1 MRPLPSSAPVAAVQ
15 AAVLRHQHHPAAA
28 VAVAA
33 YSLHLLLCHFSTP
46 CRLHITSLWLV
57 RLATQYQRT
66 VVVQIF
72 CISDS
77 LHLSHFPHRLLHLL
91 LLLLP
96 HLLHLPFPGPVLL
109 WLEHNH
115 TPVKLLLPRE
125 PWRWRRRSPGDVSV
139 RPGRERG
146 EGGEEGGGGQAPEL
160 HLPSLASRSKQYHS
174 LFVTYIEV
182 PISVAGRKSEEQ
194 LVNLEARC
202 WDE

>member
-33 YSLHLLLCHFSTP
+33 YSLHLLLCHFGTP

-96 HLLHLPFPGPVLL
+96 HLLHLPLPGPVLL

-115 TPVKLLLPRE
+115 APVKLLLPRE
-125 PWRWRRRSPGDVSV
+125 PWRWRRRPPGDISV
-139 RPGRERG
+139 RPGREGGERG
-146 EGGEEGGGGQAPEL
+146 EQGGGGQAPEL
-160 HLPSLASRSKQYHS
+160 HLPSFLLLPFSQPCCHIRNI
-174 LFVTYIEV
+174 LRCPFL
-182 PISVAGRKSEEQ
+182 Q

-202 WDE
+202 